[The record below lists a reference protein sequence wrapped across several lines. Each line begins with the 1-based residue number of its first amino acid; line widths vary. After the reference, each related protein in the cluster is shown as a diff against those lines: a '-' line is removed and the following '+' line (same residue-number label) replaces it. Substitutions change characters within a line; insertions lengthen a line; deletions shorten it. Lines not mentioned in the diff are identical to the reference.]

1 MGIKCM
7 NRYLMQH
14 CKNGSIE
21 KKPLNFLSNKKI
33 AIDTSIY
40 LYKYRSQEALHEN
53 FYSMISLFHKYNII
67 PIFVFDGKPPVEKL
81 DALRERK
88 IQKNEAEDKYN
99 KLNES
104 LNTIDENDSELRDN
118 ILYEMDKLKRQFVK
132 ISNKEVRSVKEIM
145 DNFGVQYYDADGE
158 ADKVCA
164 YLTLN
169 QCYACVSDDM
179 DMFVYGCKYVVRH
192 MSLINQTILL
202 YKMDKI
208 LEELDI
214 TFPLFKQ
221 ICVLSGTDYN
231 IYDNNVSLIETL
243 KWYREFKKNN
253 ENSESFYEWL
263 QNNTKYIANYAS
275 LMDIHHMYNFDNID
289 HEELDSLDISINSQ
303 YNKENLEEIMKN
315 YGFIFV

>member
-7 NRYLMQH
+7 NRYLMH
-14 CKNGSIE
+14 NCKNGSIE
-21 KKPLNFLSNKKI
+21 KKSLSFLSNKKI

-67 PIFVFDGKPPVEKL
+67 PIFIFDGKPPVEKL

-88 IQKNEAEDKYN
+88 IQKDDAEDKYN
-99 KLNES
+99 KLSNS
-104 LNTIDENDSELRDN
+104 LDDIDENDSESREN

-132 ISNKEVRSVKEIM
+132 ISNKDVKSVKEIM

-164 YLTLN
+164 YLTVN

-179 DMFVYGCKYVVRH
+179 DMFVYGCKFVVRH

-202 YKMDKI
+202 YNLDEI
-208 LEELDI
+208 LKELNL
-214 TFPLFKQ
+214 TFEMFKK

-231 IYDNNVSLIETL
+231 IYDNNVSLIETI

-253 ENSESFYEWL
+253 ENNADFYDWL
-263 QNNTKYIANYAS
+263 NNNTKYIHSYDS
-275 LMDIHHMYNFDNID
+275 LLHIHNMYNYDNID
-289 HEELDSLDISINSQ
+289 CQELDSMNIILNKN
-303 YNKENLEEIMKN
+303 YNKDELEIIMKN

>member
-1 MGIKCM
+1 M
-7 NRYLMQH
+7 
-14 CKNGSIE
+14 
-21 KKPLNFLSNKKI
+21 
-33 AIDTSIY
+33 
-40 LYKYRSQEALHEN
+40 
-53 FYSMISLFHKYNII
+53 
-67 PIFVFDGKPPVEKL
+67 
-81 DALRERK
+81 
-88 IQKNEAEDKYN
+88 
-99 KLNES
+99 NES
-104 LNTIDENDSELRDN
+104 LNTIDENDNELRDN

-202 YKMDKI
+202 YKTDEI
-208 LEELDI
+208 LKELEL

-231 IYDNNVSLIETL
+231 IYDNNVSLIETM
-243 KWYREFKKNN
+243 KWYKEFKKNK
-253 ENSESFYEWL
+253 EDSEELYEWL
-263 QNNTKYIANYAS
+263 QNNTKYISNYAS
-275 LMDIHHMYNFDNID
+275 LMDIHNMYNFDHID
-289 HEELDSLDISINSQ
+289 HQELDSLDISINHE
-303 YNKENLEEIMKN
+303 YNKNNLEEIMKK
-315 YGFIFV
+315 YGFIFA